1 MEDWADLSQTIPVN
15 SLRIGT
21 WLQSAGL
28 IALLSA
34 GWPGVTLQ
42 AQQGNLASANPSPLP
57 RSFVFEGVPNPP
69 FVQDA
74 PPAPMVDP
82 ALQLAE
88 EELRAEED
96 FGLRMKF
103 FTAIAENDKATLVRL
118 LNAGVDPNMELPH
131 PVPEDFQK
139 RFNESRIRYYVAK
152 DKGVTGL
159 MLAASLGNHAFV
171 KFLLM
176 AGAEPMKMTKRHKT
190 CALWMA
196 AQYRNIEIM
205 RSLMGVT
212 PDHESNRFRIT
223 VDISR
228 QQAYLWQDGKIEFE
242 TRISSGRKSHPTP
255 KGQFVVTD
263 KYRKWTSTLYDSP
276 MPFFMRLSCGDF
288 GLHVGALPGYPASH
302 GCIRLPEKSA
312 KKLFASV
319 PVGTVVEIE

>member
-1 MEDWADLSQTIPVN
+1 MNPIHPAN
-15 SLRIGT
+15 R
-21 WLQSAGL
+21 LQSARL
-28 IALLSA
+28 IVVVAIGFCSVRV
-34 GWPGVTLQ
+34 W
-42 AQQGNLASANPSPLP
+42 AQEGSIAFANPSPP
-57 RSFVFEGVPNPP
+57 PQGFVFEGAPNPP

-74 PPAPMVDP
+74 PPAPPVDP
-82 ALQLAE
+82 TLLLAE
-88 EELRAEED
+88 EQQRLAED
-96 FGLRMKF
+96 FALRMKF
-103 FTAIAENDKATLVRL
+103 FTAIAEDDKATLVSL

-139 RFNESRIRYYVAK
+139 RFTESRIRYYVAK

>member
-1 MEDWADLSQTIPVN
+1 MNSIPTAN
-15 SLRIGT
+15 RLRC
-21 WLQSAGL
+21 SRL
-28 IALLSA
+28 IAFVAVGLGGLRA
-34 GWPGVTLQ
+34 L
-42 AQQGNLASANPSPLP
+42 AQDGSIAFADPSPAP
-57 RSFVFEGVPNPP
+57 RGFVFEGAPNPP

-74 PPAPMVDP
+74 PLTPAVDP

-88 EELRAEED
+88 EQRRVDED
-96 FGLRMKF
+96 LALRMRF
-103 FTAIAENDKATLVRL
+103 FTAIADNDKATLVSL

-139 RFNESRIRYYVAK
+139 RFTESRIRYYVAK

-171 KFLLM
+171 RFLLM
-176 AGAEPMKMTKRHKT
+176 AGAEPMKMTRRHKT

-196 AQYRNIEIM
+196 AQYRNVEIM

-228 QQAYLWQDGKIEFE
+228 QQAYLWQDGKIALE
-242 TRISSGRKSHPTP
+242 TQISSGRKSHPTP
-255 KGQFVVTD
+255 KGRFVVTD
-263 KYRKWTSTLYDSP
+263 KYRTWTSTLYDSK

-319 PVGTVVEIE
+319 PLGTVVDIE